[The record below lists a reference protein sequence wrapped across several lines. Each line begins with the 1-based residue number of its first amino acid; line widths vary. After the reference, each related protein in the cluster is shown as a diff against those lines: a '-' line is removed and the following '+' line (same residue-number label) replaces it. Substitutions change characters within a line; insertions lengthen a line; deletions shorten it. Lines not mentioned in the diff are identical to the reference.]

1 MVNCSQQLNEISPVT
16 VLSCMWSRMTN
27 FNSSC
32 SNDCSGHG
40 DCYDGVCFCEVQYS
54 GGTCRDPNLNY
65 YIAFSSIFYI
75 ICAVSFIQLLLCIK
89 AEFSRMKP
97 HSLLKAFNITTQ
109 KTLYILICMATALRG
124 YYFSSPE
131 HEAMLWASSLMSAYY
146 PILLSGSSLIVCFWA
161 EIFHLRDLTY
171 EKPGF
176 LSKSLLGFILFNIIT
191 YSLLLAELLL
201 LQFSDPSDVER
212 TMFINIFH
220 GCYALLML
228 IVVIFFLIYGVEVY
242 FKVRGE
248 FLQGSASTTDKS
260 QLHQSRIGLVSQ
272 AVLLIFTV
280 VFIFSDSLGDLWK
293 AKVPVISRNCYN
305 IVFRVVEMG
314 VALWFP
320 CVLWNCIRPEQ
331 LWILNPRRLLRKLE
345 IKKQSHSAGEDEA
358 LVSSAKEIAIV
369 KAGLNKSLEK
379 LPECWICYDPERL
392 DCGPL
397 IQPCKCRGDVSIVH
411 HECLKQWL
419 VESSSQ
425 PDATKCKVCNESY
438 ALQQNTVWITEG
450 LTPLHWVKTAAII
463 SVMCS
468 TVAGACFL
476 IKAYE
481 SVGVRTLAGGSAIL
495 IEYVCLRLLGFS
507 ILKGYQRAKFSAVKI
522 LNHNLNSGQAE
533 VLLNLPP
540 PIQISAASHP
550 STNT

>member
-1 MVNCSQQLNEISPVT
+1 MINCTQPPDATVPVGT
-16 VLSCMWSRMTN
+16 LSRLWSTMTN
-27 FNSSC
+27 FNVTC

-65 YIAFSSIFYI
+65 YIAFSSVFYI

-89 AEFSRMKP
+89 SEFSRMKP
-97 HSLLKAFNITTQ
+97 KSLLKAFNVTTQ

-161 EIFHLRDLTY
+161 EVFHLRDLTFD
-171 EKPGF
+171 KPGF

-201 LQFSDPSDVER
+201 LQFSNPSDIER
-212 TMFINIFH
+212 SLFINVFH
-220 GCYALLML
+220 GCYAILML

-242 FKVRGE
+242 FKLRGE
-248 FLQGSASTTDKS
+248 FIQGSTSQTDTS
-260 QLHQSRIGLVSQ
+260 QLQQSRIGLVSQ
-272 AVLLIFTV
+272 AVLLLFTV
-280 VFIFSDSLGDLWK
+280 VFIFSDSLGDFWK
-293 AKVPVISRNCYN
+293 DKVPVISRNCYN

-331 LWILNPRRLLRKLE
+331 LWILNPQKLLRKLE
-345 IKKQSHSAGEDEA
+345 KKKLTHSGAEVEA
-358 LVSSAKEIAIV
+358 LVSTKEFSCIKSEI
-369 KAGLNKSLEK
+369 NKSLEK
-379 LPECWICYDPERL
+379 IPECWICYDPEKP

-419 VESSSQ
+419 IESSGQ
-425 PDATKCKVCNESY
+425 ADAAKCKVCNEPYELCQSP
-438 ALQQNTVWITEG
+438 VWLPKG
-450 LTPLHWVKTAAII
+450 LTPYHWIKTAAII
-463 SVMCS
+463 TVMCS
-468 TVAGACFL
+468 SVASSCFL
-476 IKAYE
+476 IKIFE
-481 SVGVRTLAGGSAIL
+481 NVGIRTLAGGSAIL
-495 IEYVCLRLLGFS
+495 VVYICMRLLGFS
-507 ILKGYQRAKFSAVKI
+507 VLKGYQRAKFSAVKI
-522 LNHNLNSGQAE
+522 LNHNINSGQAE
-533 VLLNLPP
+533 VLLTLPQS
-540 PIQISAASHP
+540 IQITPACHSS
-550 STNT
+550 

>member
-1 MVNCSQQLNEISPVT
+1 MIALVMETAIT
-16 VLSCMWSRMTN
+16 VYVSVK
-27 FNSSC
+27 FK
-32 SNDCSGHG
+32 
-40 DCYDGVCFCEVQYS
+40 YS

-65 YIAFSSIFYI
+65 YIAFSTIFYF

-97 HSLLKAFNITTQ
+97 HSILKAFNITTQ
-109 KTLYILICMATALRG
+109 KTLYILICLATALRRLV
-124 YYFSSPE
+124 FSSQE

-176 LSKSLLGFILFNIIT
+176 LSKSLLGFIMFNIIT

-201 LQFSDPSDVER
+201 LQFSDTSEVER
-212 TMFINIFH
+212 TLFVNIFH
-220 GCYALLML
+220 GCYALLMC
-228 IVVIFFLIYGVEVY
+228 G
-242 FKVRGE
+242 GE
-248 FLQGSASTTDKS
+248 FLQGSSSTTDTS

-272 AVLLIFTV
+272 AVLLLFTV

-320 CVLWNCIRPEQ
+320 CVLWNCVRPEQ
-331 LWILNPRRLLRKLE
+331 LWILNPRKLLRKLE
-345 IKKQSHSAGEDEA
+345 IKKQIHSVGEDEA
-358 LVSSAKEIAIV
+358 LVSSAKEITIV
-369 KAGLNKSLEK
+369 KAGLSKSLEK
-379 LPECWICYDPERL
+379 IPECWICYDPERL

-397 IQPCKCRGDVSIVH
+397 IQPCKCRGDVSVVH

-419 VESSSQ
+419 VESSSH

-438 ALQQNTVWITEG
+438 ELQQNTIWLPKG
-450 LTPLHWVKTAAII
+450 LTPMHWMKTGAII

-468 TVAGACFL
+468 YVAGACFF
-476 IKAYE
+476 IQAFE
-481 SVGVRTLAGGSAIL
+481 NVGIRTLAGGSAIL
-495 IEYVCLRLLGFS
+495 VVYVCLRLLGFS

-522 LNHNLNSGQAE
+522 LNHNLNGGQTE

-540 PIQISAASHP
+540 PIQICANSH
-550 STNT
+550 SSSIK